1 MHRKHYAIECV
12 FFEGSVW
19 IVSYFNK
26 VLYYQ
31 RIVLFAGKTP
41 GYFCI
46 NSLFMKILLVG
57 ASGTMGTYLKKA
69 FEEEH
74 QIITASLKNNDIKVD
89 ITSPESIEE
98 MLKKTGSFDA
108 LVSTVGPTFVGPWKN
123 LTDTAFRQGVNG
135 KMMGQINLVLIGQH
149 YINPKGSFTLI
160 TGQLANTPQ
169 RNFANA
175 SAANGAIEGFVRGAA
190 IELENGIRI
199 NAVSPTVIENSPHYF
214 PYFPGEIPT
223 TMRELEFMF
232 RRSIFGA
239 GTGEVI
245 SAH

>member
-1 MHRKHYAIECV
+1 
-12 FFEGSVW
+12 
-19 IVSYFNK
+19 
-26 VLYYQ
+26 
-31 RIVLFAGKTP
+31 
-41 GYFCI
+41 
-46 NSLFMKILLVG
+46 MKILLVG

-69 FEEEH
+69 FGAEH
-74 QIITASLKNNDIKVD
+74 EVVTAALKDSDIQVD
-89 ITSPESIEE
+89 ITSTESIEE
-98 MLKKTGSFDA
+98 MFKQVGAFDA
-108 LVSTVGPTFVGPWKN
+108 LVSTAGPTFVGPWKK
-123 LTDTAFRQGVNG
+123 LTDTEFRQGVNG
-135 KMMGQINLVLIGQH
+135 KMMGQINLVLIGQN

-160 TGQLANTPQ
+160 TGQLTNTPQ

-175 SAANGAIEGFVRGAA
+175 SAANGAVEGFVRGAA

-239 GTGEVI
+239 STGEVI